1 MNKEQKILLQC
12 LNGFY
17 NKKDCNIDCDFDADA
32 LYAEARSHNL
42 SAITY
47 SMLRNNAVLKN
58 NANAYEAFEND
69 FYDCIVRY
77 DKQKAVINEI
87 DSLLS
92 ENGIKHIFFKGSEI
106 REYYPV
112 PEFRVMGD
120 IDLLIK
126 KEDRQTVLSLLCNAG
141 YEAKNTNGAVYD
153 YVKNGVLIEMHTKL
167 INGKVGSKSAEGYFS
182 DAIDHAE
189 FDGYAGHFEANYYCA
204 YLITHIAHHFW
215 FYGAGI
221 KMILD
226 LAVVIKRF
234 RINTDEVIKI
244 LSEFGLD
251 EFGKNIFTVCF
262 KWFGAGK
269 NYNCDTDKTEKFL
282 LDNGAFGNINRDP
295 SVIVRRKAL
304 EEGKKN
310 ALAARLS
317 LAFPPY
323 SKMKELPYIK
333 FMEGRPY
340 LLPLGWI
347 YRIIYNLKNRK
358 EYTKSA
364 NKNLSDRETLKCAQ
378 DEINYFEEIGLI

>member
-12 LNGFY
+12 LNAFY
-17 NKKDCNIDCDFDADA
+17 NKRDCNIDCDFDADE
-32 LYAEARSHNL
+32 LYKEARSHNL
-42 SAITY
+42 SAIIY
-47 SMLRNNAVLKN
+47 SMLKN
-58 NANAYEAFEND
+58 NALLKGNAKAYKAFEND

-92 ENGIKHIFFKGSEI
+92 KNGIKHIFFKGSEI

-120 IDLLIK
+120 IDILIEKESRARVLDLL
-126 KEDRQTVLSLLCNAG
+126 RGSG

-153 YVKNGVLIEMHTKL
+153 YVKDGVLIEMHTRL
-167 INGKVGSKSAEGYFS
+167 VNGKVGSKNAEDYFT

-189 FDGYAGHFEANYYCA
+189 FSGYAGHFEPNYYTA

-226 LAVVIKRF
+226 LAIVIRKF
-234 RINTDEVIKI
+234 KINTDGVIKI

-251 EFGKNIFTVCF
+251 GFGKNIFTVCF

-269 NYNCDTDKTEKFL
+269 DYDCDTDRTEKFL

-304 EEGKKN
+304 EEGKESPF
-310 ALAARLS
+310 AARLS

-364 NKNLSDRETLKCAQ
+364 SKTLSDRETLKCAQ